1 MSHHLLI
8 AGTGRAGTTFLVQ
21 LLGACGLDT
30 GADRL
35 GLDLHQHANAGL
47 EVLPNAPIELPY
59 VIKSP
64 WSHLVLE
71 DAIMR
76 CGRTFDHLLIPVRDL
91 EDAAVSRITQELSA
105 IHRSGVADD
114 VWPPDSTWDT
124 WAGVA
129 GGVTYSLEPLDQA
142 RILAVALHR
151 QIEVAVRFEIPM
163 TFLDFPRVVTDC
175 TYAYRVLAPLIGE
188 EMSETTFE
196 QTFAQV
202 ADRSK
207 VRIGTTGVERES
219 EQGVDTAIGDTCLVD
234 VDAIAM
240 RMALASAR
248 KEMQSAR
255 ERIVQLEV
263 ETQAIRGELA
273 STVAR
278 ADMLDADVLERD
290 AALSE
295 AARESQMI
303 RAELASTV
311 ARADEREADVL
322 ERDAALQEAARA
334 LDGVLRSPSWRLT
347 QPLRWIKAQLRRT

>member
-30 GADRL
+30 GVDRL
-35 GLDLHQHANAGL
+35 GLDFHPHANAGL
-47 EVLPNAPIELPY
+47 EVLPNASGELPY

-71 DAIMR
+71 DAITR

-91 EDAAVSRITQELSA
+91 EDAAVSRIAQELSA
-105 IHRSGVADD
+105 IHRSGAADD
-114 VWPPDSTWDT
+114 AWPPDSMWDT
-124 WAGVA
+124 WGGTA

-151 QIEVAVRFEIPM
+151 QIEVAVRYEIPM
-163 TFLDFPRVVTDC
+163 TFLDFPRVVTDGA
-175 TYAYRVLAPLIGE
+175 YAYRVLAPLLGE
-188 EMSETTFE
+188 KMSEMAFV
-196 QTFAQV
+196 QTFAEV

-207 VRIGTTGVERES
+207 VRISTTGVEKEN
-219 EQGVDTAIGDTCLVD
+219 EQEVNVSTGDTALVD

-248 KEMQSAR
+248 KEMQSTQ
-255 ERIVQLEV
+255 ERIVQQELES
-263 ETQAIRGELA
+263 QAIREELA
-273 STVAR
+273 ATVVR
-278 ADMLDADVLERD
+278 ADALEAGVLERD
-290 AALSE
+290 AALQE
-295 AARESQMI
+295 AERESQVI
-303 RAELASTV
+303 RAELAATV
-311 ARADEREADVL
+311 VRADGLEAGVL

-334 LDGVLRSPSWRLT
+334 LDGVLRSLSWRLT
-347 QPLRWIKAQLRRT
+347 QPLRWIKAQLRRI